1 MVGFCAEDSAGA
13 SPHRELGRGHHHDR
27 HRQVRGRTAREGQT
41 LMVLTTKK
49 RQGGYFLELCEES
62 DPHALSEAIGPA
74 AEICELW
81 YAGWV
86 LL

>member
-1 MVGFCAEDSAGA
+1 
-13 SPHRELGRGHHHDR
+13 
-27 HRQVRGRTAREGQT
+27 
-41 LMVLTTKK
+41 MVLTTKK